1 MGVQWTEGRGSTGT
15 LLDYLNWPRVC
26 FRKLACFF
34 PYFCSLLF
42 PPADTIH
49 HSRKRNCLILITGLE
64 QKLTVGEELFG
75 LQSLTAGINYLFFW
89 KEWTGSLFGFQD
101 TLIPKETPLN
111 KRNNGW
117 NCGSSVLL
125 TALSM

>member
-1 MGVQWTEGRGSTGT
+1 M
-15 LLDYLNWPRVC
+15 
-26 FRKLACFF
+26 
-34 PYFCSLLF
+34 
-42 PPADTIH
+42 H

-89 KEWTGSLFGFQD
+89 NEWTGSLFGFQD